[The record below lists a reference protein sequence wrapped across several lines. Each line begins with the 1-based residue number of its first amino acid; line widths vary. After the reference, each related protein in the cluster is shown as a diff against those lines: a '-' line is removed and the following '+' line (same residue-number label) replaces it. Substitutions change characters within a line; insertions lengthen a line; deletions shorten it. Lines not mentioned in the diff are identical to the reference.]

1 MMPLKRDMKDVDEV
15 INNID
20 RVRCLDF
27 FTTIRQCYC
36 ELINEFILFADIT
49 TVAC

>member
-1 MMPLKRDMKDVDEV
+1 MPLTRDVKDVDEV

-27 FTTIRQCYC
+27 FTAVRQCYC
-36 ELINEFILFADIT
+36 KWIEWVLLYL
-49 TVAC
+49 